1 MPWVR
6 GQLTFAGD
14 VMGSGL
20 HRFRLLNIIFVI
32 VCHCFGVS
40 DRRIHAEAGLGAS
53 DLDDITARCGA
64 GGDCGG
70 CADLIE
76 DILEIRTL
84 GQPATQL
91 AS

>member
-1 MPWVR
+1 MPRVT
-6 GQLTFAGD
+6 QLTFADD
-14 VMGSGL
+14 VMDSGL
-20 HRFRLLNIIFVI
+20 RWFGLLNIFFVI

-40 DRRIHAEAGLGAS
+40 DRRIHAEAGLGAN

-64 GGDCGG
+64 GSDCGG

-84 GQPATQL
+84 GETATQL

>member
-1 MPWVR
+1 M
-6 GQLTFAGD
+6 
-14 VMGSGL
+14 
-20 HRFRLLNIIFVI
+20 I

-40 DRRIHAEAGLGAS
+40 DRRIHAEAGLGAN

-76 DILEIRTL
+76 DILEIRLL
-84 GQPATQL
+84 GDSATQL

>member
-1 MPWVR
+1 MPPGLR
-6 GQLTFAGD
+6 GFG
-14 VMGSGL
+14 
-20 HRFRLLNIIFVI
+20 LLNITPVI

-40 DRRIHAEAGLGAS
+40 DRRIHAEAGLGAA
-53 DLDDITARCGA
+53 DLDDITSRCGA

-76 DILEIRTL
+76 DILEIRVHGDLT
-84 GQPATQL
+84 AQL

>member
-1 MPWVR
+1 MVT
-6 GQLTFAGD
+6 QLTFAQD

-20 HRFRLLNIIFVI
+20 LWFRLLNIISVI

-64 GGDCGG
+64 GSDCGG

-76 DILEIRTL
+76 DILEIRL
-84 GQPATQL
+84 VGEPAATQL

>member
-1 MPWVR
+1 
-6 GQLTFAGD
+6 
-14 VMGSGL
+14 MGSGL
-20 HRFRLLNIIFVI
+20 LRFRLLNITPVI

-40 DRRIHAEAGLGAS
+40 DRRIHAEAGLGAN

-76 DILEIRTL
+76 DILEIRL
-84 GQPATQL
+84 IGEPATTQL

>member
-1 MPWVR
+1 
-6 GQLTFAGD
+6 
-14 VMGSGL
+14 MGSGL
-20 HRFRLLNIIFVI
+20 PWYRLLNIFPVI

-76 DILEIRTL
+76 DILEIRL
-84 GQPATQL
+84 VGEPATQL